1 MEEIITLLEKSIE
14 NFRLETSEKKEL
26 KAKIKAAKL
35 NKRERD
41 FLRSKIFDIA
51 VTHQHL
57 LSKPELIDWI
67 EECNKLTLPS
77 KYHQSGNY
85 AFFSPGNACRS
96 AIISKMK
103 AAKNSL
109 KICVFTISDNEIR
122 DEILIAYRRGIS
134 VKIISDN
141 DKSFDA
147 GSDIDYLSKKGIKI
161 KIDQTANHM
170 HHKFCVVDNEVLIT
184 GSYNWTRSAAERNQ
198 ENIVISQDNTLIKS
212 FINEFDQLW
221 DNLVDY

>member
-26 KAKIKAAKL
+26 KAKIKEANF

-51 VTHQHL
+51 IANQHL

-67 EECNKLTLPS
+67 EECNKLSLPS
-77 KYHQSGNY
+77 KVHQSGNY
-85 AFFSPGNACRS
+85 AFFSPGNSCRS
-96 AIISKMK
+96 AIVSKMK

-109 KICVFTISDNEIR
+109 KVCVFTISDNEIR
-122 DEILIAYRRGIS
+122 DEILIAHKRGIAI
-134 VKIISDN
+134 KIISDN

-147 GSDIDYLSKKGIKI
+147 GSDIDFLSKKGIQI
-161 KIDQTANHM
+161 KIDQTTNHM
-170 HHKFCVVDNEVLIT
+170 HHKFCIVDNEVLIT

-198 ENIVISQDNTLIKS
+198 ENIVISQDHTLLKS
-212 FINEFDQLW
+212 FIKEFDQLW
-221 DNLVDY
+221 HHMVDY